1 MTAKDEVCS
10 IPTNELQA
18 SYKNVVTTKS
28 VDNKTV
34 VSYDESAYTNLNKHL
49 EELHYNYARYLM
61 ISSSRSTTMPSTLQ
75 GKWCQSTAEIWG
87 SCYCININ
95 MEMNYWFAVG
105 ANLLDS
111 GKSLIGWF
119 NSQIPAGRITAKN
132 MYKVTPKSYT
142 LENGKMTFADS
153 TDDKDEVF
161 IMHTKHAIMGTTD
174 MTG

>member
-1 MTAKDEVCS
+1 MKNEHIKDYKEQFDKVQFSLTDNNEICS
-10 IPTNELQA
+10 VPTNELQL
-18 SYKNVVTTKS
+18 SYKNTVTTKS

-34 VSYDESAYTNLNKHL
+34 VSYDESAYANLNKHL

-95 MEMNYWFAVG
+95 MEMNYWFAGG

-119 NSQIPAGRITAKN
+119 
-132 MYKVTPKSYT
+132 
-142 LENGKMTFADS
+142 
-153 TDDKDEVF
+153 
-161 IMHTKHAIMGTTD
+161 
-174 MTG
+174 

>member
-1 MTAKDEVCS
+1 
-10 IPTNELQA
+10 
-18 SYKNVVTTKS
+18 
-28 VDNKTV
+28 
-34 VSYDESAYTNLNKHL
+34 
-49 EELHYNYARYLM
+49 M

-95 MEMNYWFAVG
+95 MEMNYWFAGG

-142 LENGKMTFADS
+142 FENGKMTFTDS
-153 TDDKDEVF
+153 ADDKDDVQAQQIF
-161 IMHTKHAIMGTTD
+161 SRQVIPHGLCIICGICIRLRAINNFWRTNYIR
-174 MTG
+174 